1 MMATMIKNT
10 EKRVTINV
18 YLDDDVKQAFK
29 ALSKLDR
36 RSMSVAA
43 ELLILK
49 AITDAIDAEKALK

>member
-1 MMATMIKNT
+1 MATMIKNT

>member
-1 MMATMIKNT
+1 MKKHTQ
-10 EKRVTINV
+10 KRVTINV

-49 AITDAIDAEKALK
+49 AITDANDAERALKSDG

>member
-1 MMATMIKNT
+1 MKKHTQ
-10 EKRVTINV
+10 KRVTINV

-49 AITDAIDAEKALK
+49 AITDANDAERALNSDD

>member
-1 MMATMIKNT
+1 MATMIKNT

-36 RSMSVAA
+36 RSMSVSA
-43 ELLILK
+43 ELLILR

>member
-1 MMATMIKNT
+1 MKKHTP
-10 EKRVTINV
+10 KRVTINV
-18 YLDDDVKQAFK
+18 YLDDDVKYAFK

-49 AITDAIDAEKALK
+49 AITDANDAEKALKSDG